1 MNRIQPE
8 SKTEGALEVGGKPL
22 SGGHIEV
29 VVSMKEWAL
38 HAKIMGKNISDR
50 RRSRSSEPRI
60 GLLNH
65 ITEKEHFGSRTDVK
79 KGADGR
85 GCW

>member
-1 MNRIQPE
+1 MGLNQ

-22 SGGHIEV
+22 SGEHVETEV
-29 VVSMKEWAL
+29 TMKGRAV
-38 HAKIMGKNISDR
+38 HAKIMGKIISDR
-50 RRSRSSEPRI
+50 GSSRFSEPRI

-65 ITEKEHFGSRTDVK
+65 VTEKEHFGSRVDVK

-85 GCW
+85 GC